1 MAQEQLNQLDR
12 HFALRHHRRGPN
24 ASRTRGFDRAL
35 PTCLG
40 ADRYEGHAI
49 RHRVKDELK
58 EFMLTSVR
66 LRDEALLLF
75 VACIAVT
82 IAPSFR
88 VS

>member
-1 MAQEQLNQLDR
+1 MAQEQFNQLDR

-58 EFMLTSVR
+58 EFILTSIR
-66 LRDEALLLF
+66 LRNEALLLF
-75 VACIAVT
+75 VACVAVT
-82 IAPSFR
+82 IAPSLR